1 MATSALL
8 IDAAVAR
15 DTAAVSWLDQPTAI
29 NLYADMPSEA
39 ASVAPWLVPEQT
51 LEALGTLP
59 LPTRYG
65 FSHIASDASLDEVA
79 AHLRQ
84 LRHLQTSDGQWF
96 YFRFADTRVLKACQ
110 RAWPQPMRARVKGP
124 ITRWTWYDRRSVL
137 SSFASEVAGVRG
149 PLGALSLAQFQALI
163 DAGAADRMA
172 NALEELRQA
181 GLHPVQN
188 ADQFDHVE
196 AAVAFMGAEPP
207 YGWTVQRA
215 IARQAVLTRGRALG
229 DAAFHALLAD
239 KPPAEAIDAW
249 HLGGPTGNAE

>member
-84 LRHLQTSDGQWF
+84 LRHLQTCDGQRF
-96 YFRFADTRVLKACQ
+96 YFRFADTRVLQACEQ
-110 RAWPQPMRARVKGP
+110 AWSQPVQARIKGP
-124 ITRWTWYDRRSVL
+124 VTRWTWHDRRGAHR
-137 SSFASEVAGVRG
+137 SFAPAVAGIRR
-149 PLGALSLAQFQALI
+149 PLEALSLAQFQALL
-163 DAGAADRMA
+163 DAGAAHRMA
-172 NALEELRQA
+172 HALKELREPE
-181 GLHPVQN
+181 LRPVED

-207 YGWTVQRA
+207 YGWPVQRS
-215 IARQAVLTRGRALG
+215 IARLAVLTGGRVLQ
-229 DAAFHALLAD
+229 DPAFHALLAD
-239 KPPAEAIDAW
+239 KPPADAIDAW
-249 HLGGPTGNAE
+249 RMHSFNADAG